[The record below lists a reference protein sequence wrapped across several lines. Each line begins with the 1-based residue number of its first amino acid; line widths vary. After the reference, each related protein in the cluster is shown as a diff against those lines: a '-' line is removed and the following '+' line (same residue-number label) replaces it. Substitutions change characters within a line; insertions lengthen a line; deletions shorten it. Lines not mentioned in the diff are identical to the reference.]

1 MFNGSSKQEYQDDI
15 VYYLML
21 KFFSLSPE
29 QVDNMEKERVYKLL
43 WLEEK
48 WKQTENDE
56 QKKAMKK

>member
-56 QKKAMKK
+56 QKKAMK